1 MGNAWM
7 LAMMAITC
15 IRNQIK
21 TKAGE
26 GQGWGQDLW
35 WWHDDNV
42 YNGWYL
48 QYTTIINLW
57 ICARLSCTKTQTLP
71 SSSTVHD
78 VGIE

>member
-1 MGNAWM
+1 M

-48 QYTTIINLW
+48 QNTTII
-57 ICARLSCTKTQTLP
+57 
-71 SSSTVHD
+71 
-78 VGIE
+78 